1 MPQGSGPLSGITVI
15 DMTRVLAGPYCTM
28 ILLDLGA
35 RVIKV
40 EQPGGGDEARGIGP
54 FLGPVSG
61 YFASVNRGKESIALD
76 LAREN
81 DRSVLRA
88 LLAGADVLVENFRPG
103 VMEKLG
109 FGWPALH
116 AEQPGLIYAS
126 CSGFGQTGPYRQR
139 PAYDMVVQAM
149 GGIMSLTGHPGG
161 APTRVGSSIGDLAAA
176 LFTAIGILAALHHRT
191 QTGEGQAIDVAM
203 LDCQVALL
211 ENAIARHGVTGE
223 IPGPL
228 GARHPS
234 IAPFDAFRTADGHA
248 VIAAANDGLFQRL
261 CEALGRP
268 AMARDPRYGSNASRV
283 RYVRA
288 LRRDLEEVL
297 TRRPSRH
304 WLAALERAGVPCGAI
319 ADIAQVVADPQVEA
333 RNMVVTCDGGEA
345 GRIRLAGNPV
355 KLSAFDDPPMR
366 GSVPELDEHRS
377 KLMDEFKIKA

>member
-1 MPQGSGPLSGITVI
+1 
-15 DMTRVLAGPYCTM
+15 MTRVLAGPYCTM

-40 EQPGGGDEARGIGP
+40 ERPGGGDEARGIGP

-176 LFTAIGILAALHHRT
+176 LFTAIGILAALYHRT

-211 ENAIARHGVTGE
+211 ENAITRYGVTGE
-223 IPGPL
+223 VPGPL

-248 VIAAANDGLFQRL
+248 VIAAANDSLFQRL

-283 RYVRA
+283 RHVRA

-297 TRRPSRH
+297 TRQPGHH

-333 RNMVVTCDGGEA
+333 RNMVVACDGGEA
-345 GRIRLAGNPV
+345 GTIRLAGNPV
-355 KLSAFDDPPMR
+355 KLSAFDDPPVR
-366 GSVPELDEHRS
+366 GSVPELNEHRS
-377 KLMDEFKIKA
+377 KLIDEFKIEA